1 MSVADDMEAAAREE
15 LERAVTLG
23 WAAISRH
30 TPWGDTFEGFTP
42 AGRAVCFER
51 TYLWEGDAGGD
62 IRVEVTV
69 YEPEAYEEGVRLI
82 REIRRDTAEETR

>member
-1 MSVADDMEAAAREE
+1 MTFEEDLEAAAAEE
-15 LERAVTLG
+15 IDRACTLG
-23 WAAISRH
+23 WRQLRAH

-51 TYLWEGDAGGD
+51 TYLWDHDPGSD

-69 YEPEAYEEGVRLI
+69 YEPDAYEQGFKLTRTI
-82 REIRRDTAEETR
+82 PSETTT